1 MGARM
6 RRTAFRRLVSEALED
21 LPLEFLEKMNNV
33 EVVVEG
39 SPTIEQDAAT
49 GEAEE
54 EDGLLLGLYEGTPL
68 IDRSTQYAALPDRI
82 ILFQDNIEAVCES
95 EEEIREEVRKT
106 VLHEIAHHF
115 GIEEE
120 RLHELDY

>member
-1 MGARM
+1 MQRAV
-6 RRTAFRRLVSEALED
+6 FRRLVSEALED
-21 LPLEFLEKMNNV
+21 LPGEFLERMNNV

-39 SPTIEQDAAT
+39 LPTPDQ
-49 GEAEE
+49 EAISDELEE
-54 EDGLLLGLYEGTPL
+54 GLLLGLYEGTPL
-68 IDRSTQYAALPDRI
+68 PERGVSFGELPDRI

-115 GIEEE
+115 GIDDA

>member
-1 MGARM
+1 MGAKM
-6 RRTAFRRLVSEALED
+6 RRAAFRRLVSEALED
-21 LPLEFLEKMNNV
+21 LPLEFLGKMNNV

-39 SPTIEQDAAT
+39 SPTIEQDAVT
-49 GEAEE
+49 GEDGDEE
-54 EDGLLLGLYEGTPL
+54 GLLLGLYEGTPL
-68 IDRSTQYAALPDRI
+68 PHPSTQYAALPDRI

-115 GIEEE
+115 GMEEE